1 MLERFAKHTIQTFGG
16 ALIVLGILLITVGL
30 FGIYSSKLRAY
41 CPAGGCLPYSLPAQN
56 WLLVA
61 SLLSGIALVIV
72 GIVLLNV
79 AREMKSK
86 RDTDE
91 ANAQYARAN

>member
-1 MLERFAKHTIQTFGG
+1 LLERFDKHTIQTLGG
-16 ALIVLGILLITVGL
+16 ALIIPGILLIMVGL
-30 FGIYSSKLRAY
+30 IGIYSSMLRAD
-41 CPAGGCLPYSLPAQN
+41 CPAGGCPPYSLPAQN

-61 SLLSGIALVIV
+61 SFLSGIALVIV

-79 AREMKSK
+79 ARGMKSK

-91 ANAQYARAN
+91 ADAQDARAN